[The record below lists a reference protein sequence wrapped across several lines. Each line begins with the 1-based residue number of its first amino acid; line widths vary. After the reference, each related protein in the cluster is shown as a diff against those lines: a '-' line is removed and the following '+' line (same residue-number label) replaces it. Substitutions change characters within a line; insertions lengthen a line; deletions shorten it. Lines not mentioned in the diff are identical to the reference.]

1 MTTST
6 PDEILRRCRRNGR
19 MLWQHAAQQ
28 LGLSVDQARS
38 RHDPEYL
45 KPAQPEERRHAA

>member
-1 MTTST
+1 MSS
-6 PDEILRRCRRNGR
+6 EVLARCTRNGVTS
-19 MLWQHAAQQ
+19 WSNVAKQ

-45 KPAQPEERRHAA
+45 KPAQPEEVRNAA